1 MSKPLL
7 QLAALGIAGLAIWKV
22 GSFFLLPLI
31 FLAVKIAFVVALV
44 LFAIWFFKR
53 NDKTKDD
60 DKATG

>member
-7 QLAALGIAGLAIWKV
+7 QLAALGLFGLAIWKV

-31 FLAVKIAFVVALV
+31 FLALKIAFVVALV

-53 NDKTKDD
+53 NDTSKDE
-60 DKATG
+60 DKAAG